1 MSQEIEN
8 RINEKVTKWLKTQPV
23 ESTDNNKVLLDL
35 IAKDYFRT
43 GSGNSQKWQNPV
55 YTEGATWRYGIDQEI
70 RFSDH
75 ILPVLILGIYLD
87 SQEVKCN
94 LEQLQEK
101 FPIKPEKEFVLIGH
115 QGGGMLCSQAYFY
128 GMVVEPKS
136 EIWKGMSTLS
146 RLLVDSHIGGL
157 GENFPSLDDVIA
169 YEGILK
175 ALVHPTLSCNRC
187 YQHLEEAI
195 YPVDFTPESAIALT
209 NQKIPYYDEQEKWLI
224 PGEKTDS
231 SNKNLFKA
239 LRQGSFLNRLQF
251 FILGEN
257 CD

>member
-1 MSQEIEN
+1 MTSETEN

-23 ESTDNNKVLLDL
+23 ESTHNNKVLLEL

-43 GSGNSQKWQNPV
+43 GSGNRKKWQNPV
-55 YTEGATWRYGIDQEI
+55 YTEGATWRVGSDQEI

-75 ILPVLILGIYLD
+75 VLPVLILGIYLN
-87 SQEVKCN
+87 SQEVKYN
-94 LEQLQEK
+94 LERLQQE
-101 FPIKPEKEFVLIGH
+101 FPVKPEMEFVLIGH

-128 GMVVEPKS
+128 GMVIEPKS

-146 RLLVDSHIGGL
+146 RLLENSHIGGL
-157 GENFPSLDDVIA
+157 GERFPALDDVIA

-175 ALVHPTLSCNRC
+175 SLVHSSLSCNKC

-195 YPVDFTPESAIALT
+195 YPVDFTPETATALT
-209 NQKIPYYDEQEKWLI
+209 NKKIPDRDEKEEWLVAEEK
-224 PGEKTDS
+224 KDDS
-231 SNKNLFKA
+231 SENWLNRFH
-239 LRQGSFLNRLQF
+239 QGSFLNRLQF